1 MLCSTIS
8 TNTATTPGKNMRF
21 FYAIKDQK
29 CEKGD
34 NLGCLKKNQMQVCNQ
49 RVVKKTFN
57 FVLHI
62 SFHNTA
68 NFYTQGG
75 KKLS

>member
-21 FYAIKDQK
+21 FYAVKDQK

-34 NLGCLKKNQMQVCNQ
+34 NLGCLNKN
-49 RVVKKTFN
+49 
-57 FVLHI
+57 
-62 SFHNTA
+62 
-68 NFYTQGG
+68 
-75 KKLS
+75 